1 MEGMGKHMAKRH
13 PGAQGKMEVMLMFRL
28 VSPLKMTLAY
38 DIGLNELKEER
49 VMVQRLKK
57 CAFCGLLGG
66 ANPHYEFSV
75 RPCKVMLTRL
85 KECCFCGVLGCVTQH
100 LVISSDCE

>member
-13 PGAQGKMEVMLMFRL
+13 PGAQGKMQVKLMFCL

-38 DIGLNELKEER
+38 DIGLNEVKEVR

-57 CAFCGLLGG
+57 CAFCGLLGC
-66 ANPHYEFSV
+66 ANPHLP
-75 RPCKVMLTRL
+75 PCKVMLTRL
-85 KECCFCGVLGCVTQH
+85 KECRFCGILGCVTKH